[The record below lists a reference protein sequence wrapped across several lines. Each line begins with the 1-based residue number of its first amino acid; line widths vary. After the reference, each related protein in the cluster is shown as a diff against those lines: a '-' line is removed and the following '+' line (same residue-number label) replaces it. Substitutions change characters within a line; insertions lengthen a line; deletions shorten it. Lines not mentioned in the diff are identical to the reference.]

1 MRHAFIAS
9 VPFTLIEAIHFTI
22 TYNLDADV
30 YITKSF
36 SDAENVA
43 DRLRKAK
50 VFTQVYLVENV
61 LLEYPINMKQCFN
74 VVTNG
79 WKLVKDLKKRSYD
92 YGYYNNSGWLIN
104 SIFYTGFLKGNRQC
118 KHRFIEH
125 GYSTLLNSYGNKPVY
140 LRLLVSLFGFKCM
153 DGTMLEALY
162 MFEPGLLRVHQDG
175 EKRQMPKMDRNNKK
189 FRDAVNMAFGF
200 DAEHNEFSEKKV
212 IIMEEGP
219 QKVKF
224 DKSAFWS
231 EVISMIDI
239 SKAIIK
245 PHPRL
250 KESTL
255 SQYGIPVCKNNSVP
269 WEVVAIN
276 TDMEDKTQLCMF
288 SGSCLHPMYCFGI
301 ESRVIMLYKLLPVDY
316 TFLGKDILSF
326 SEDIRRLY
334 KYKTQFFVPDTLE
347 ELSEYLEEIGV
358 KTQEVI

>member
-9 VPFTLIEAIHFTI
+9 VPFTLMEAIHFTI
-22 TYNLDADV
+22 IYNLDADV

-43 DRLRKAK
+43 NRLRKTE
-50 VFTQVYLVENV
+50 VFRNVYLVENV
-61 LLEYPINMKQCFN
+61 LLEYPITIRKCIH
-74 VVTNG
+74 VVING
-79 WKLVKDLKKRSYD
+79 WKLVKELEGRSYD

-104 SIFYTGFLKGNRQC
+104 SIFYTGFLKGNRKC

-125 GYSTLLNSYGNKPVY
+125 GYSTLLNPYGNKSVY
-140 LRLLVSLFGFKCM
+140 MRILVRLFGFRCM

-162 MFEPGLLRVHQDG
+162 MFEPSLLRVHQDG
-175 EKRQMPKMDRNNKK
+175 EKRQMPKIDRNNKRFK
-189 FRDAVNMAFGF
+189 EAVNTAFGF
-200 DAEHNEFSEKKV
+200 NAEKNEFSNKKV

-224 DKSAFWS
+224 DKNRFWNN
-231 EVISMIDI
+231 VISLIDT
-239 SKAIIK
+239 SETIIK

-255 SQYGIPVCKNNSVP
+255 SQYGIPICKNNSIP

-276 TDMEDKTQLCMF
+276 TDMEDKVQLCMF
-288 SGSCLHPMYCFGI
+288 SGSCLHPMHWFGI

-316 TFLGKDILSF
+316 TFLGKDILNF
-326 SEDIRRLY
+326 SDDIKELY
-334 KYKTQFFVPDTLE
+334 KDKSKFFVPDTLE
-347 ELSEYLEEIGV
+347 ELSEYLKKIGV
-358 KTQEVI
+358 HA